1 MVMFN
6 VISNKKKSGRKDM
19 WRHPTHVF
27 DIVRVSQI
35 TLSRMQVMSIMAEST
50 YNLRKGKTTHCFLL

>member
-1 MVMFN
+1 
-6 VISNKKKSGRKDM
+6 M